1 MKSTTRIVTA
11 IALVFLST
19 GAHAQDSAAAERAR
33 IANER
38 IAAEAERR
46 ARAEADDRTAAAR
59 SQTAAALDEA
69 SEATAAPTSPTPAR
83 TAPVPEQTA
92 PKATPAPPDQSTPV
106 EPAATDNRTRSSGTD
121 FAPLLEQLKTLG
133 ELKDAGYV
141 TEDEF
146 ERIKSRLLDG
156 GLR

>member
-1 MKSTTRIVTA
+1 MKNSIRIGTA
-11 IALVFLST
+11 VALTLASL
-19 GAHAQDSAAAERAR
+19 GAYAQDSAAAERAR

-46 ARAEADDRTAAAR
+46 ARAETEDRTAAAR
-59 SQTAAALDEA
+59 SQTASALEEAREAA
-69 SEATAAPTSPTPAR
+69 SAPASPTPAQTVPLR
-83 TAPVPEQTA
+83 EQSAPMAAE
-92 PKATPAPPDQSTPV
+92 APPDQSTPV
-106 EPAATDNRTRSSGTD
+106 EPAETDHRSRSSGSNL
-121 FAPLLEQLKTLG
+121 APLLEQLRTLG